1 MQSQPQ
7 PQIFIRARAL
17 TGLQPLVQA
26 LGGDVVALM
35 SRFALDARLLEQPD
49 AILPLDRLSALM
61 EEAAVALNC
70 PDFGLRL
77 STYQDIGVLGS
88 LACIALYAH
97 TAADAI
103 VGIARHLPYHSPGLS
118 LALVNDQST
127 GLSHACYALHS
138 IDPTHTQIVELS
150 YGIAYQFMK
159 SIFGESTQSV
169 SVHLRHAPVSAL
181 AGYQSFFD
189 CPVQFGQARDALV
202 FPQTLLG
209 HVIDA
214 KNQDLCEAAAR
225 FVSHTMRR
233 FPLDIGL
240 QVETLVDRQLA
251 NGGGNVVR
259 IADQLNLSRSSLH
272 RRLAQQGLSFEGIVD
287 LVRRRRSEEYVGLP
301 SVPLHELA
309 ALLGYTNG
317 VSLHRSFMRWFGQS
331 PSSLRTQRAADMAQ
345 HGLGV
350 LSQ

>member
-1 MQSQPQ
+1 MQAKTQTQ
-7 PQIFIRARAL
+7 VFIRARAM
-17 TGLQPLVQA
+17 TGLKPLVHA

-35 SRFALDARLLEQPD
+35 SKFDLDAKLLDEPD

-61 EEAAVALNC
+61 EDAAVVLNC

-97 TAADAI
+97 TALDAI
-103 VGIARHLPYHSPGLS
+103 EGIARHLPYHSPGLS
-118 LALVNDQST
+118 LTLVNDEAS

-159 SIFGESTQSV
+159 SIFGEDSKGVT
-169 SVHLRHAPVSAL
+169 VHLRHAPVSTP
-181 AGYQSFFD
+181 AGYLPFFD
-189 CPVQFGQARDALV
+189 CPLLFGQSRDALV

-209 HVIDA
+209 HVIDT
-214 KNQDLCEAAAR
+214 KNGDLYDAAAR
-225 FVSHTMRR
+225 FVGHTMRR

-259 IADQLNLSRSSLH
+259 IAEQLNLSRSSLH

-287 LVRRRRSEEYVGLP
+287 AVRRRRSEEYLGLP

-331 PSSLRTQRAADMAQ
+331 PSSLRAQRAAEMVAHDSA
-345 HGLGV
+345 
-350 LSQ
+350 